1 MATFAAMTLAAVN
14 VVLVARNPLRER
26 I

>member
-14 VVLVARNPLRER
+14 VVLAAPNSLRER